1 MTIIQKTLMAVL
13 TLGIILVILLKP
25 EAQLAYAANGTNET
39 TIMEWQMMWEEPGS
53 ERGIEDMMELGDQ
66 GDWFQVSASGDYPVV
81 PPNTTSA
88 WIRFKLPE
96 MSQMRPAMELKNMLA
111 QDVVIYIDSAKVYE
125 VHRNYVYDRN
135 IIMVP
140 LSSTEAGQSV
150 YMHLKSQTMRIGLQ
164 SPIIIDNHDN
174 MIKEGM
180 RSDITDVVI
189 GSSLVIISSF
199 MLLSVIFLNRAFL
212 PGWVSLFLV
221 MLSIGV
227 MILSYSTFFD
237 KYYPELGNF
246 MYYAFDVASAILI
259 PTLLIFFEKIFGK
272 GPYSLLSRFNRYL
285 LIMMFISLFLML
297 VSIAWEPFRDIYT
310 PMSMIFLGFEVVV
323 GNIILIGS
331 LIYYC
336 KKKYKEAYIMAI
348 GLGSF
353 TLITLVEMLW
363 YFISDELYAMM
374 FWKYGIIFFLASL
387 IIMLVRR
394 IMRNYETAL
403 QYSKQLEVFNNELQR
418 SEKIEMISH
427 LAASIAHEVRNPL
440 QVTRGFLQ
448 ILRDKSADEK
458 SKNYTKLAIDELD
471 RAAEI
476 ITDFLTFAKPDLG
489 EVTRLNLAQEL
500 QQIEAILMP
509 FATMQGGVIQLSVE
523 EDLFV
528 KGNTSKFKQAL
539 INIIK
544 NSIEALKEDGY
555 VLIQAS
561 RTEVPDYLMITIKD
575 NGEGIE
581 EQDIKRLGEPYYS
594 KKSKGTGLGLMV
606 TYRIIEAMQGDIVIN
621 SKKGVGT
628 EVCLRLPISN

>member
-1 MTIIQKTLMAVL
+1 MTIVQKTLMAVL
-13 TLGIILVILLKP
+13 TLGISLILILAP
-25 EAQLAYAANGTNET
+25 GAQLTFAANATNET
-39 TIMEWQMMWEEPGS
+39 TITEWQMIWEVPG
-53 ERGIEDMMELGDQ
+53 MELGIEEIIEL
-66 GDWFQVSASGDYPVV
+66 GDAGEWFMVSADGDYPVV
-81 PPNTTSA
+81 PPNITSA
-88 WIRFKLPE
+88 WIRFNLPE
-96 MSQMRPAMELKNMLA
+96 LSQMRPSMELKNMLA
-111 QDVVIYIDSAKVYE
+111 QDVVIFIDSAKVYE

-135 IIMVP
+135 TIMVP
-140 LSSTEAGQSV
+140 LFSAEEGESV
-150 YMHLKSQTMRIGLQ
+150 YIQLKSQTMRIGMQ
-164 SPIIIDNHDN
+164 SPVVIDNHDD
-174 MIKEGM
+174 MIKSGM
-180 RSDITDVVI
+180 RGDITDVVI

-259 PTLLIFFEKIFGK
+259 PSLLIFFEKIFGK
-272 GPYSLLSRFNRYL
+272 GPYSLLSKFNRYL
-285 LIMMFISLFLML
+285 LIMMFASLFLML

-310 PMSMIFLGFEVVV
+310 SISMLFLGFEVIV
-323 GNIILIGS
+323 GNVILIGS

-336 KKKYKEAYIMAI
+336 KKNYKEAYIMAI

-448 ILRDKSADEK
+448 ILRDKSTEEK

-544 NSIEALKEDGY
+544 NSIEALREDGF
-555 VLIQAS
+555 VLIKANRAQ
-561 RTEVPDYLMITIKD
+561 EPNYLMITIKD
-575 NGEGIE
+575 NGEGID
-581 EQDIKRLGEPYYS
+581 EQDLKRLGEPYYS

-606 TYRIIEAMQGDIVIN
+606 TYRIIEAMQGDIVIS

-628 EVCLRLPISN
+628 EVSLRLPISS

>member
-1 MTIIQKTLMAVL
+1 
-13 TLGIILVILLKP
+13 
-25 EAQLAYAANGTNET
+25 
-39 TIMEWQMMWEEPGS
+39 
-53 ERGIEDMMELGDQ
+53 
-66 GDWFQVSASGDYPVV
+66 
-81 PPNTTSA
+81 
-88 WIRFKLPE
+88 
-96 MSQMRPAMELKNMLA
+96 
-111 QDVVIYIDSAKVYE
+111 
-125 VHRNYVYDRN
+125 
-135 IIMVP
+135 
-140 LSSTEAGQSV
+140 
-150 YMHLKSQTMRIGLQ
+150 
-164 SPIIIDNHDN
+164 
-174 MIKEGM
+174 
-180 RSDITDVVI
+180 
-189 GSSLVIISSF
+189 
-199 MLLSVIFLNRAFL
+199 
-212 PGWVSLFLV
+212 
-221 MLSIGV
+221 
-227 MILSYSTFFD
+227 
-237 KYYPELGNF
+237 
-246 MYYAFDVASAILI
+246 
-259 PTLLIFFEKIFGK
+259 
-272 GPYSLLSRFNRYL
+272 
-285 LIMMFISLFLML
+285 
-297 VSIAWEPFRDIYT
+297 
-310 PMSMIFLGFEVVV
+310 
-323 GNIILIGS
+323 
-331 LIYYC
+331 
-336 KKKYKEAYIMAI
+336 MAI